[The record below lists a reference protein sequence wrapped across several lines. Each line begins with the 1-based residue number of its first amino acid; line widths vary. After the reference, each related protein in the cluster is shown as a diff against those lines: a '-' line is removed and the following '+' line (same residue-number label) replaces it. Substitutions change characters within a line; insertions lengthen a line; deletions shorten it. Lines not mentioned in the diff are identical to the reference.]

1 MHGNER
7 GDEEGVDMRKSSEK
21 KEVEEPEAIAHLH
34 TSLGKKTY
42 VVQIYHIRKE
52 GGGGGV
58 PKWQNPI
65 FRPHVADFHPTTP
78 LITLLN
84 FYISIHLKNHISKC
98 TSILIYKI
106 SVYKMS

>member
-7 GDEEGVDMRKSSEK
+7 GDEEGVDMRKSGEK

-52 GGGGGV
+52 GGGRGTQMAKSNIST
-58 PKWQNPI
+58 PCSR
-65 FRPHVADFHPTTP
+65 FSSRHP
-78 LITLLN
+78 LD
-84 FYISIHLKNHISKC
+84 
-98 TSILIYKI
+98 IYTCLRLRKRGMR
-106 SVYKMS
+106 SEWHANREEKVFKSAF